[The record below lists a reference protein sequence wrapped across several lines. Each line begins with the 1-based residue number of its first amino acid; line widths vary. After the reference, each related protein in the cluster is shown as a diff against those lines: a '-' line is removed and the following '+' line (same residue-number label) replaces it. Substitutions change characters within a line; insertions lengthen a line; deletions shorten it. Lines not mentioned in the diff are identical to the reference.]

1 MNKES
6 QQKSPVQRTLSI
18 VLITVGLI
26 LMIFMITVE
35 DEPGAIPLFMIL
47 SGIVWFFKTR
57 LRNKI
62 KPS

>member
-6 QQKSPVQRTLSI
+6 QQKKPVQRTLSI
-18 VLITVGLI
+18 LLMTLGLI

-47 SGIVWFFKTR
+47 TGIVWFYKTR

>member
-1 MNKES
+1 
-6 QQKSPVQRTLSI
+6 
-18 VLITVGLI
+18 
-26 LMIFMITVE
+26 MITVE

-47 SGIVWFFKTR
+47 TGIVWFYKTR

>member
-47 SGIVWFFKTR
+47 SGIVWFYKTR

>member
-6 QQKSPVQRTLSI
+6 QQKKPVQRTLSI
-18 VLITVGLI
+18 LLMTIGLI

-47 SGIVWFFKTR
+47 TGIVWFYKTR

>member
-1 MNKES
+1 MNKET

-18 VLITVGLI
+18 VLITVGLM

-47 SGIVWFFKTR
+47 SGIVWFYKTR
-57 LRNKI
+57 LRNKM

>member
-6 QQKSPVQRTLSI
+6 QQKSLVQRTLSI
-18 VLITVGLI
+18 LLMTLGLI

-47 SGIVWFFKTR
+47 SGIVWLYKTR

>member
-6 QQKSPVQRTLSI
+6 QQNSSVQRTLSI
-18 VLITVGLI
+18 VIMTVGLA

-47 SGIVWFFKTR
+47 SGIVWFFMIRLKNKT
-57 LRNKI
+57 

>member
-1 MNKES
+1 MNKET
-6 QQKSPVQRTLSI
+6 QQNSSVQRTLSI
-18 VLITVGLI
+18 VLITVGLV

>member
-1 MNKES
+1 MNNES

-18 VLITVGLI
+18 VLITVGLV

-47 SGIVWFFKTR
+47 SGAVWFYRTR
-57 LRNKI
+57 LKNEI
-62 KPS
+62 KTL

>member
-18 VLITVGLI
+18 VLITVGLM

>member
-6 QQKSPVQRTLSI
+6 QQKKPVQRTLSI
-18 VLITVGLI
+18 LLMTLGLI

-47 SGIVWFFKTR
+47 TGIVWFYKTR
-57 LRNKI
+57 LKNKI

>member
-6 QQKSPVQRTLSI
+6 QQTSPVQRTLSI
-18 VLITVGLI
+18 LLMTVGLV

-47 SGIVWFFKTR
+47 SGIVWFFKTQ
-57 LRNKI
+57 LKNKT

>member
-1 MNKES
+1 MNNELH
-6 QQKSPVQRTLSI
+6 QKSPVQRTLSI
-18 VLITVGLI
+18 VLITVGLA

-47 SGIVWFFKTR
+47 CGTVWFFKIR

-62 KPS
+62 KHS